1 MAVRHGCS
9 FTGVLQLLQNVNFY
23 DSKSRGSKKCCPI
36 NKMISYVIVKKITL
50 KWTLQPALLFHPV
63 LRWSNFSSK
72 QDSLGS
78 TSLGEV
84 SRLQPAEEI
93 GLKLRIGQNK
103 PLLFF
108 SPAGGWILQ
117 SSTPPPPSM
126 TCMSPYFLT
135 SVSAGLKM
143 LYHKI
148 EHFCGNKDVLGPF
161 CCLKPFANIW
171 VNGCYFV

>member
-103 PLLFF
+103 PLLVFF
-108 SPAGGWILQ
+108 GFLQVGGFCKVQLLLPHPWLAWVHTFLPVCLQ
-117 SSTPPPPSM
+117 DWKCYIIKLSTFVG
-126 TCMSPYFLT
+126 TRT
-135 SVSAGLKM
+135 SWAL
-143 LYHKI
+143 
-148 EHFCGNKDVLGPF
+148 
-161 CCLKPFANIW
+161 FA
-171 VNGCYFV
+171 V